1 MIRTCATRSPTLSPP
16 VPDPRGFLRVAGA
29 DESADMPEHVRAAF
43 PGEWL
48 APWLRALRKIEGAGY
63 GAPLEAAFRT
73 AGPSCAEI
81 VGPEPAIDMADF
93 LSAVTIKA
101 GRRAGEAL
109 CAAAPAVA
117 RRFGDGPR
125 FRSWLSLMQRFAA
138 MAPESVLPVIERLE
152 SLLQRVNLSGL
163 EAWLLA
169 GVRIAGADRERRA
182 AFFRMESPDAE
193 RLLDREAGETG
204 FFDMER
210 RMKAFMTALHGI
222 HAPLREAPPG
232 RHDGS
237 QRRAG
242 YGDGI
247 IRMPASFPGFRG
259 AQAEALYRASLAH
272 ISAHMRHSGARF
284 PVGKLKPL
292 QIAVVSL
299 IEDAR
304 VEALAMREMPG
315 LKRLWLPFHIAQSS
329 GAMTAPSLFARLSRA
344 LIDPDFEDIDG
355 WVRKGRDMFHAAADR
370 IEDPGISRAIGNLLG
385 NDLGQMRVQFNAKTY
400 AVQPPYRDDNAGL
413 WEPDPDMTPPEDTE
427 AVVVESARIRPSEED
442 EPDRQREGD
451 QPPDDTQRARSRPA
465 EDPDTGIPV
474 ATYPE
479 YDYQAG
485 TERPDWTTVVE
496 YPPQLGDPR
505 FAQDVLE
512 RHADLAGRISA
523 LVRAARVGRPV
534 RLRRQAEGETLDLDA
549 CIDALAGLR
558 AGDMPDPRVYQI
570 MARRSRDLA
579 VAVLLDVS
587 KSTGDAVPGG
597 TVLDLER
604 EAVVL
609 LAEAMGGMGDPFS
622 IAAFSSNGRDELRYH
637 RIKDFGEPP
646 GRRIGAALAG
656 LRPGYSTRL
665 GAALRHAG
673 ASLASQPSFRR
684 LILLVTDG
692 EPSDV
697 DCPDPAYLV
706 EDARRA
712 VQRLSAEGID
722 VFCVG
727 LGARN
732 TEQEA
737 RIFGQCGFVQ
747 IERIE
752 ALTEKLPALYLRLT
766 A

>member
-1 MIRTCATRSPTLSPP
+1 MRWPTRSPP
-16 VPDPRGFLRVAGA
+16 VPEPGGGPRAGFLRIAGKGEDDDVPA
-29 DESADMPEHVRAAF
+29 AVREAF
-43 PGEWL
+43 PDAWL
-48 APWLRALRKIEGAGY
+48 APWLRARRKIEGAGY
-63 GAPLEAAFRT
+63 GTALEAGFRT
-73 AGPSCAEI
+73 AGPACARL

-101 GRRAGEAL
+101 GRRAGERL
-109 CAAAPAVA
+109 CAVAPAVA
-117 RRFGDGPR
+117 ERLGDGPR

-138 MAPESVLPVIERLE
+138 MAPESVLPVLERLE
-152 SLLQRVNLSGL
+152 ALMERVNLAGL

-182 AFFRMESPDAE
+182 AFFRFESPDAE

-204 FFDMER
+204 FFDVER
-210 RMKAFMTALHGI
+210 RMKAFMGALYGSR
-222 HAPLREAPPG
+222 APIREAPPG
-232 RHDGS
+232 RHDGA

-242 YGDGI
+242 FGDGI
-247 IRMPASFPGFRG
+247 IRMPSSFPGFRG
-259 AQAEALYRASLAH
+259 DHAEALYRASLAH
-272 ISAHMRHSGARF
+272 IAAHMRHGGPRF

-304 VEALAMREMPG
+304 VEALAMRDMPG
-315 LKRLWLPFHIAQSS
+315 LRRLWLQFHIAQSS
-329 GAMTAPSLFARLSRA
+329 GALTAPSLFARLSRA
-344 LIDPDFEDIDG
+344 LIDPEFEDIDG
-355 WVRKGRDMFHAAADR
+355 WVRKGRDMFHAAEGQL
-370 IEDPGISRAIGNLLG
+370 EDAGISRAIGNLLG

-400 AVQPPYRDDNAGL
+400 AVQPPYRDDNAGI
-413 WEPDPDMTPPEDTE
+413 WEPDPDMEPPEDAE
-427 AVVVESARIRPSEED
+427 AVVVESVRLRQTEQD
-442 EPDRQREGD
+442 DTDREREGD
-451 QPPDDTQRARSRPA
+451 TPPDDTQRARSAAAP
-465 EDPDTGIPV
+465 DPEAGVPV
-474 ATYPE
+474 ASYPE

-485 TERPDWTTVVE
+485 VERPDWTTVVE
-496 YPPQLGDPR
+496 YPPRLGDPR
-505 FAQDVLE
+505 FATEVLE
-512 RHADLAGRISA
+512 RHADVAGRIAA

-549 CIDALAGLR
+549 CIDALAAVR
-558 AGDMPDPRVYQI
+558 AGDMPDPRVYRI

-579 VAVLLDVS
+579 VAVLLDIS
-587 KSTGDAVPGG
+587 QSTADPVPGGG

-609 LAEAMGGMGDPFS
+609 LSEAMGGLGDPFS
-622 IAAFSSNGRDELRYH
+622 IAAFSSNGRDEVRYH
-637 RIKDFGEPP
+637 RIKDFGEKAGPVV
-646 GRRIGAALAG
+646 GASLAG
-656 LRPGYSTRL
+656 LKSGYSTRL

-673 ASLASQPSFRR
+673 ADLAGQPSFRR
-684 LILLVTDG
+684 LILLVSDG
-692 EPSDV
+692 EPSDI

-712 VQRLSAEGID
+712 VHRLSQQGID

-732 TEQEA
+732 AEQEA
-737 RIFGQCGFVQ
+737 RIFGQRGFVQ
-747 IERIE
+747 IERIA